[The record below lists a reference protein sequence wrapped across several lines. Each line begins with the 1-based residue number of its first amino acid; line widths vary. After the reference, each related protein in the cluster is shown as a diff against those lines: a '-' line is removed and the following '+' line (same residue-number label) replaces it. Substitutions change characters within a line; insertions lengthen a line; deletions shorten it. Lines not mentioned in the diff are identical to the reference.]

1 MNINPLFLAL
11 AAGCALGAAPVR
23 AVGPDMPAAP
33 APAAPSSAGLMIP
46 SVTFPVSRYEA
57 LWTKSPFAVATS
69 EETVQASPDYM
80 LVGIANVDGIFYA
93 SVIEQQPP
101 QEHFLISSDG
111 PTRGMILKSISK
123 SADGQDTYASVLKDG
138 QPLTLKLQQSP
149 AGAIAPTALGVNPTM
164 NLPPPPG
171 FIPQQIQ
178 MPGAS
183 TFPNT
188 GGVRPFP
195 RMHRPQINLP
205 PRTQQQQ
212 IAPPPPPAPGTT
224 QMAPPPPH

>member
-1 MNINPLFLAL
+1 MNTKILFLAL
-11 AAGCALGAAPVR
+11 AAGCAVGAAPVR
-23 AVGPDMPAAP
+23 AVGPDTPMAPTPAAP
-33 APAAPSSAGLMIP
+33 PSASSVIP
-46 SVTFPVSRYEA
+46 SVSFPVSRYEA

-101 QEHFLISSDG
+101 QEHFLISSDS

-123 SADGQDTYASVLKDG
+123 SPDGQDTYASVIKDG

-149 AGAIAPTALGVNPTM
+149 AGAGASVAQGAIMAPNGLA
-164 NLPPPPG
+164 PG
-171 FIPQQIQ
+171 IMPQQIQ
-178 MPGAS
+178 LPGS
-183 TFPNT
+183 PTFPNAN
-188 GGVRPFP
+188 GSVRPFP

-205 PRTQQQQ
+205 PRMQQQQ
-212 IAPPPPPAPGTT
+212 IAPPPPPATT